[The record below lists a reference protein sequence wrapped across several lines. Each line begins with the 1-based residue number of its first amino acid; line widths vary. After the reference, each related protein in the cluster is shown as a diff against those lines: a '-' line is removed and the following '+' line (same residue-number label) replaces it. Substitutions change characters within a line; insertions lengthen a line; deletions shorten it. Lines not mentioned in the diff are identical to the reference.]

1 MSVATGV
8 QSINHGRGRV
18 ASRLREGLSYRIHW
32 ILPFALVAVFFA
44 STRLGLLRRFPG
56 FIDEAGYASWA
67 LRVHDSVNDR
77 FVALAYGKLPLLS
90 WLGAGFVFA
99 GIDPLDAVRL
109 VSILAGLATMTIAAL
124 LAGRLGGRPA
134 ALAAAALYAV
144 LPLAFVHDV
153 IGVMEPLVTALLAV
167 ALYLQVRLAERP
179 QVVTGL
185 LLGATMGAALL
196 TKETGFF
203 ALVLLPASLLAF
215 NWKGD
220 RLARRLLSWVG
231 CAVTALA
238 VTGIVYLVLTLSE
251 LWDDYPRARESLGI
265 VRSFG
270 DGVTHPLRWIQQTWP
285 TYRPELIGYVT
296 VPIAL
301 AVVVGVS
308 FALRRHVRLAS
319 IFLLWLLVPLF
330 VDLIFLPGAFSRY
343 LVPMS
348 PLIAVFA
355 GYGLVC
361 GGQALAQAVRRPQHT
376 AWITA
381 GVALVVVSTALVFD
395 ARVLANPSSAPYP
408 GSSRGEYATG
418 WGAGTGWPQLAAE
431 LRRRAENGPIVVA
444 SYAGQTEALPLLL
457 RTDDRIQIVRGQPGQ
472 SGPEASADYVVENGT
487 PLPPDAGLG
496 TLRPVW
502 TFHRPEAGTPI
513 ALYRRGVVWQGTFY
527 ETPDALRR
535 GLALNDPAFDRFIA
549 THSRIRAWYVAE
561 SSR

>member
-1 MSVATGV
+1 VGIGV
-8 QSINHGRGRV
+8 NTVSRGRV
-18 ASRLREGLSYRIHW
+18 ASRLREGLSSRVVW
-32 ILPFALVAVFFA
+32 ILPFALVGAFYA
-44 STRLGLLRRFPG
+44 STRLALLRRFPG
-56 FIDEAGYASWA
+56 FIDEAAYASWA

-90 WLGAGFVFA
+90 WLGAGLVFA
-99 GIDPLDAVRL
+99 GIGPLDAVRI
-109 VSILAGLATMTIAAL
+109 VSILAGLGTMVIAAL

-134 ALAAAALYAV
+134 ALTAAMFYAV

-185 LLGATMGAALL
+185 LLGLTMGAALL
-196 TKETGFF
+196 TKETGMF

-215 NWKGD
+215 DWKGD
-220 RLARRLLSWVG
+220 RLGRRLLSWIG
-231 CAVTALA
+231 CAGTSLALTA
-238 VTGIVYLVLTLSE
+238 IVYLVLTLSE

-270 DGVTHPLRWIQQTWP
+270 DGVAHPWRWIQETWP
-285 TYRPELIGYVT
+285 TYRPELVGYVT

-301 AVVVGVS
+301 AVVVGVI
-308 FALRRHVRLAS
+308 FAFRRNVRLAS
-319 IFLLWLLVPLF
+319 IFLLWLLAPLF
-330 VDLIFLPGAFSRY
+330 VDLIFLPGAFTRY

-348 PLIAVFA
+348 PLIALFA
-355 GYGLVC
+355 GYGVVR
-361 GGQALAQAVRRPQHT
+361 GGQVLAQATRRSHQT
-376 AWITA
+376 KWITA
-381 GVALVVVSTALVFD
+381 GVALVVVSTALVLD
-395 ARVLANPSSAPYP
+395 ARVLANPSTAPYP

-431 LRRRAENGPIVVA
+431 LRLRATNGPIVVA

-457 RTDDRIQIVRGQPGQ
+457 RTDGRIQIVRGQPGQ
-472 SGPEASADYVVENGT
+472 SGPEASADYIVENGT
-487 PLPPDAGLG
+487 PLPPDAGVG

-502 TFHRPEAGTPI
+502 TFHRPQAGTPI
-513 ALYRRGVVWQGTFY
+513 VLYRRGVVWQGTFY

-535 GLALNDPAFDRFIA
+535 GLAVSDPAFDRFIA
-549 THSRIRAWYVAE
+549 AHSRIRAWYVAE